1 MRVLFVI
8 AIAACVFAVVA
19 AWVIAIAAC
28 VVAVVAA
35 CVIVVAA
42 CVIAVVAACMIA
54 VAVKL
59 KASLQL
65 NASLHIH
72 PFTIITEEPIHFI
85 NKCHTKQ
92 LKLKNYFILTDR
104 GMQHLAIS
112 LPGLPILSCTNA
124 SLPQLG
130 SNILLQPG

>member
-8 AIAACVFAVVA
+8 TIAACVIAVVA

-28 VVAVVAA
+28 
-35 CVIVVAA
+35 VVAA

-65 NASLHIH
+65 NVSLHIR

-85 NKCHTKQ
+85 NKYHTKQ
-92 LKLKNYFILTDR
+92 WKLKNYFILTDR

>member
-1 MRVLFVI
+1 MI
-8 AIAACVFAVVA
+8 ATAACV
-19 AWVIAIAAC
+19 I
-28 VVAVVAA
+28 AVVAA
-35 CVIVVAA
+35 CVIAVAA
-42 CVIAVVAACMIA
+42 CVIAVVAACVIA

-65 NASLHIH
+65 NASLHIR

-85 NKCHTKQ
+85 NICHTKQ
-92 LKLKNYFILTDR
+92 WKLKNHFILTDG